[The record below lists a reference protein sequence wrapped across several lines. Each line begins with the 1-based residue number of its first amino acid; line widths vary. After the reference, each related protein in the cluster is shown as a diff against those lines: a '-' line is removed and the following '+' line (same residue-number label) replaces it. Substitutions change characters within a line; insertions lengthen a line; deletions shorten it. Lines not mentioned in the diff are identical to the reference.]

1 MAKLRRSEKLL
12 RIQVKNGSDVVV
24 YKSVDEI
31 INSEFELNTVEFCL
45 SKTVETELEQM
56 AFEILKQKIKNQKY
70 KLLLEGVQIVLSL
83 EVENQKNLKQEIKK
97 CVENIDEIIDE
108 IRLDTQIEKITRSSV
123 CVLGNMIEAQLR
135 VQIYI

>member
-31 INSEFELNTVEFCL
+31 INSEFELNTLEFCL
-45 SKTVETELEQM
+45 HKTVETELEQM
-56 AFEILKQKIKNQKY
+56 AFKVLQEKIENQKY
-70 KLLLEGVQIVLSL
+70 RLRLEGVQIVLSL

>member
-1 MAKLRRSEKLL
+1 MK
-12 RIQVKNGSDVVV
+12 IQVKNGSKTVIF
-24 YKSVDEI
+24 KSVDEI
-31 INSEFELNTVEFCL
+31 VDSEFKLNTVEFCL
-45 SKTVETELEQM
+45 YKTVETELEKQ
-56 AFEILKQKIKNQKY
+56 AFEVLREKIENQKY